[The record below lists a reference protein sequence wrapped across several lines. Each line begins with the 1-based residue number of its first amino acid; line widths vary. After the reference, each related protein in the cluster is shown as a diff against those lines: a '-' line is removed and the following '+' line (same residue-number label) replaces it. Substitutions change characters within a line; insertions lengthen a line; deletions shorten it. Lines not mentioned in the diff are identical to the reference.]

1 MTHTSGPLTCNVK
14 ETNPLIHGLYYIL
27 LQGYSPPG
35 INMAIL
41 LPLSNISSSFVIRRP
56 SGVISLKGV
65 ELSINIQWVWSPHNS
80 VTSSNT
86 ILTKSSNPNRVPTI
100 SLSDDFIII

>member
-1 MTHTSGPLTCNVK
+1 
-14 ETNPLIHGLYYIL
+14 
-27 LQGYSPPG
+27 
-35 INMAIL
+35 MAIL
-41 LPLSNISSSFVIRRP
+41 LPLSNISSNFVIRRP

-65 ELSINIQWVWSPHNS
+65 ELSINIQWAWSHNS

-86 ILTKSSNPNRVPTI
+86 ILTKSSNPNKVPTI